1 MTVMKPLLA
10 ALVLTLCGAVALGA
24 AQGPRSSP
32 PPLVPTS
39 TYGADLYQFYCAGC
53 HGATARGG
61 PVRSLQHRPAPDLTS
76 LARRNNGAF
85 PRERVRST
93 ITFGRTGS
101 VQDGAHGSAD
111 MPVWGAVFRSLDPS
125 DALTAIRIEN
135 LVKYLESLQQTAE
148 VH

>member
-1 MTVMKPLLA
+1 MTGMKPLLA
-10 ALVLTLCGAVALGA
+10 ALVLALCGAVALAA

-61 PVRSLQHRPAPDLTS
+61 PVRSLQHRPASDLTS

-93 ITFGRTGS
+93 ITFGRTGT

-125 DALTAIRIEN
+125 DALTAIRIGN